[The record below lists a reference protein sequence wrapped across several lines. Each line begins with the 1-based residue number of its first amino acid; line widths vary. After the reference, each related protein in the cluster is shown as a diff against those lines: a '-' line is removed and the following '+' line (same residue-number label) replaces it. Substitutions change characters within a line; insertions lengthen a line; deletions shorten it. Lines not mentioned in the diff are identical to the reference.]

1 MHFLLTKSELILQ
14 EGRKMKYKVTEVF
27 KKPSRTVGGRIETD
41 HHTVIMESDLSAY
54 EVAQIV
60 INASSGQD
68 GDYQLSVTH
77 ERD

>member
-1 MHFLLTKSELILQ
+1 
-14 EGRKMKYKVTEVF
+14 MKYKVTEVF
-27 KKPSRTVGGRIETD
+27 KRPSSSVKGRTETD

-54 EVAQIV
+54 EVAQMV

-68 GDYQLSVTH
+68 GNYKLSVTH